1 MNQPSLRYRQ
11 LKKLLRKN
19 LSDITV
25 AIWLRPI
32 FSDDTDIPL
41 RRLLLADSL
50 KTVFLSPTMHR
61 HGTNQEFFTA
71 KKQARR
77 FFAPG
82 LFHVKQFFIP
92 S

>member
-1 MNQPSLRYRQ
+1 M
-11 LKKLLRKN
+11 
-19 LSDITV
+19 

-71 KKQARR
+71 KTGPA
-77 FFAPG
+77 
-82 LFHVKQFFIP
+82 LFGAGPVSRETIFYSIIGSDLTCESSQMDLD
-92 S
+92 SELSASVL